1 MIMQVMAVLLWIAG
15 VALVVIGIAGIVFP
29 AMPGHVLIFA
39 GLLLAARADDFA
51 RVGPWTL
58 VVIGVIGAASY
69 AVDFAAAALGARHVG
84 ASKSA
89 VVGAGLGTLLGIPFG
104 LPGVVFGPLVG
115 AVLGE
120 LSVNRQ
126 LGRAAGVG
134 MAAWIGF
141 LIGTAVKVALAFLM
155 IGVFVIALL
164 WL

>member
-1 MIMQVMAVLLWIAG
+1 MPVLLWTVG
-15 VALVVIGIAGIVFP
+15 VALVAIGIAGIVFP
-29 AMPGHVLIFA
+29 ALPGHVLIFA
-39 GLLLAARADDFA
+39 GLVLAAWANDFT

-58 VVIGVIGAASY
+58 TVIAVIGAASY
-69 AVDFAAAALGARHVG
+69 TVDMVAAALGARHVG
-84 ASKSA
+84 ASKRA

-104 LPGVVFGPLVG
+104 LPGVLLGPLAG

-120 LSVNRQ
+120 LSVHRQ

-155 IGVFVIALL
+155 IGVFVVALL